1 VRLIGLFAFGC
12 AFELLAAGGPRVEF
26 TKSFPGSIPAY
37 VGISVD
43 TSGKGEYK
51 QTVDDDQ
58 PQPIQLEASE
68 AAQLFALV
76 EKLGKFSTPLESGL
90 KVAFTGAKTF
100 RYEDG
105 DTKNET
111 KFNYTQDPDGQLLLD
126 WFERIAETS
135 RHVINL
141 ERAARFDRLGLDEAL
156 LQLQTTFDQ
165 HRLAGA
171 RQLLPI
177 LDRIAKNKSAFNRA
191 RERAATLAAAIR
203 AAMER
208 AQ

>member
-1 VRLIGLFAFGC
+1 VRLLTLFAFAG
-12 AFELLAAGGPRVEF
+12 ASALLAAGPRVEF
-26 TKSFPGSIPAY
+26 TKSFPGSVPAY
-37 VGISVD
+37 VGISID

-51 QTVDDDQ
+51 ETADDDQ

-68 AAQLFALV
+68 AAQVFALV

-90 KVAFTGAKTF
+90 KVAFSGAKTF

-105 DTKNET
+105 ATKNEV

-141 ERAARFDRLGLDEAL
+141 ERVARFDRLGLDEAL
-156 LQLQTTFDQ
+156 LQLQACFDQ

-191 RERAATLAAAIR
+191 RERATAIAAAIR
-203 AAMER
+203 TGMEPP
-208 AQ
+208 Q

>member
-1 VRLIGLFAFGC
+1 M
-12 AFELLAAGGPRVEF
+12 
-26 TKSFPGSIPAY
+26 
-37 VGISVD
+37 GISID
-43 TSGKGEYK
+43 TTGKGEYK
-51 QTVDDDQ
+51 EAADDDQ

-68 AAQLFALV
+68 AAQIFALV

-90 KVAFTGAKTF
+90 KVAFTGDKTF

-105 DTKNET
+105 ATKNEA
-111 KFNYTQDPDGQLLLD
+111 KFNYTQNPDGQLLLD

-156 LQLQTTFDQ
+156 LQLQAVFDQ

-191 RERAATLAAAIR
+191 RERATAIAAAIR
-203 AAMER
+203 AAMEPP
-208 AQ
+208 Q

>member
-1 VRLIGLFAFGC
+1 MRLITLFAF
-12 AFELLAAGGPRVEF
+12 ALLAAGGPRVEF

-51 QTVDDDQ
+51 QAVDDDQ

-90 KVAFTGAKTF
+90 KVAFTGTKTF
-100 RYEDG
+100 RYEDS
-105 DTKNET
+105 DTKHET

-141 ERAARFDRLGLDEAL
+141 ERTARFDRLGLDEAL
-156 LQLQTTFDQ
+156 LQLQATFDQ

-177 LDRIAKNKSAFNRA
+177 LDRIAKNKSAFNRV

-208 AQ
+208 PQ

>member
-1 VRLIGLFAFGC
+1 MRLIALFAF
-12 AFELLAAGGPRVEF
+12 AFASALLAAGPRVEF

-43 TSGKGEYK
+43 TSGRGEYK
-51 QTVDDDQ
+51 EAVDDDQ

-68 AAQLFALV
+68 AAQIFALA
-76 EKLGKFSTPLESGL
+76 EKLGKFATPIESGL

-105 DTKNET
+105 ATKNEV
-111 KFNYTQDPDGQLLLD
+111 KFNYTQNPDGQLLLE

-156 LQLQTTFDQ
+156 LQLQDFFDRR
-165 HRLAGA
+165 RLAGA

-191 RERAATLAAAIR
+191 RERATAIAAAIR
-203 AAMER
+203 AGMEPP
-208 AQ
+208 Q

>member
-1 VRLIGLFAFGC
+1 VRLLGLFAFAC
-12 AFELLAAGGPRVEF
+12 ASALLAAGGPRVEF

-51 QTVDDDQ
+51 QAVDDDQ

-141 ERAARFDRLGLDEAL
+141 ERTARFDRLGLDEAL
-156 LQLQTTFDQ
+156 LQLQATFDQ

-177 LDRIAKNKSAFNRA
+177 LDRIAKNKSAFNRV

-208 AQ
+208 PQ

>member
-1 VRLIGLFAFGC
+1 LFAF
-12 AFELLAAGGPRVEF
+12 ALLAAGGPRVEF

-43 TSGKGEYK
+43 ASGKGEYK
-51 QTVDDDQ
+51 QAVDDDQ

-156 LQLQTTFDQ
+156 LQLQATFDQ

-203 AAMER
+203 VAMER
-208 AQ
+208 VQ

>member
-1 VRLIGLFAFGC
+1 MRLIAFFAL
-12 AFELLAAGGPRVEF
+12 AAALLAADAPRVEY
-26 TKSFPGSIPAY
+26 TKSFPNSVPAY
-37 VGISVD
+37 VGIWVD
-43 TSGKGEYK
+43 ASGRGEYK
-51 QTVDDDQ
+51 EAADDDQ
-58 PQPIQLEASE
+58 PQPFQLEAAE
-68 AAQLFALV
+68 AAQVFALV
-76 EKLGKFSTPLESGL
+76 EKLGKFSVPLESGL

-105 DTKNET
+105 AIKNE
-111 KFNYTQDPDGQLLLD
+111 KNFNYTQNPDGQLLLD

-156 LQLQTTFDQ
+156 LQLQVSFDQ
-165 HRLAGA
+165 NRLAGA

-191 RERAATLAAAIR
+191 RERAAAIAGAIR
-203 AAMER
+203 AGMGPT
-208 AQ
+208 Q

>member
-1 VRLIGLFAFGC
+1 VRLVAGFLFAS
-12 AFELLAAGGPRVEF
+12 ALLAAGGPSVEF
-26 TKSFPGSIPAY
+26 TKSFPGSVPDY
-37 VGISVD
+37 VALSFD
-43 TSGKGEYK
+43 KTGKGEYK
-51 QTVDDDQ
+51 EAPEDDQ
-58 PQPIQLEASE
+58 PLPVQLEPSE
-68 AAQLFALV
+68 AAQVFALV

-100 RYEDG
+100 RYVDG
-105 DTKNET
+105 ATTNEA

-141 ERAARFDRLGLDEAL
+141 ERTARFDRLGVDDAL
-156 LQLQTTFDQ
+156 LQLQASFDQ

-177 LDRIAKNKSAFNRA
+177 LEKIAKNKSAFNRD
-191 RERAATLAAAIR
+191 RERASGLAEAIR
-203 AAMER
+203 TAMEP

>member
-1 VRLIGLFAFGC
+1 MRLITLFAFAC
-12 AFELLAAGGPRVEF
+12 ASVLLAAGGPRVEF
-26 TKSFPGSIPAY
+26 TKSFPGSVPAY
-37 VGISVD
+37 VGLSID
-43 TSGKGEYK
+43 TSGKGECK
-51 QTVDDDQ
+51 ESVDDDQ

-68 AAQLFALV
+68 AAQVFALV
-76 EKLGKFSTPLESGL
+76 EKLGKFSVPLESGL

-105 DTKNET
+105 ATKNET
-111 KFNYTQDPDGQLLLD
+111 TFNYTQNPDGLLLWD

-135 RHVINL
+135 RHAINL

-156 LQLQTTFDQ
+156 LQLQGSFDQ

-203 AAMER
+203 AGMEPP
-208 AQ
+208 Q

>member
-1 VRLIGLFAFGC
+1 MLLAFACASALF
-12 AFELLAAGGPRVEF
+12 AAGGPRVEF

-51 QTVDDDQ
+51 EAVDDDQ

-68 AAQLFALV
+68 VAQIFALA
-76 EKLGKFSTPLESGL
+76 EKLGKFATPLESGM

-105 DTKNET
+105 ATKNEV

-141 ERAARFDRLGLDEAL
+141 ERVARFDRLGVDQAL
-156 LQLQTTFDQ
+156 LQLQDFFDRR
-165 HRLAGA
+165 RLAGA

-191 RERAATLAAAIR
+191 RERAEALAAAIR
-203 AAMER
+203 TAMEPP
-208 AQ
+208 Q

>member
-1 VRLIGLFAFGC
+1 MRLITLFAC
-12 AFELLAAGGPRVEF
+12 ASALLAAGAPRVEF
-26 TKSFPGSIPAY
+26 TKSFPGSVPAY
-37 VGISVD
+37 VGIWVD
-43 TSGKGEYK
+43 ASGKGEYK
-51 QTVDDDQ
+51 EAADDDQ
-58 PQPIQLEASE
+58 PQPFQLEAPE
-68 AAQLFALV
+68 TAQVFALV
-76 EKLGKFSTPLESGL
+76 EKVGKFSVPLDSGL

-105 DTKNET
+105 AAKNET
-111 KFNYTQDPDGQLLLD
+111 QFNYTQNPDGQLLLD

-135 RHVINL
+135 RHVLNL

-156 LQLQTTFDQ
+156 LNLQASFDQ

-191 RERAATLAAAIR
+191 RERAAAIAGAIR
-203 AAMER
+203 AGMAPT
-208 AQ
+208 Q

>member
-1 VRLIGLFAFGC
+1 VRLLGLFAC
-12 AFELLAAGGPRVEF
+12 ASALLAAGGPRVEF

-51 QTVDDDQ
+51 QAVDDDQ

-105 DTKNET
+105 ATKNET

-141 ERAARFDRLGLDEAL
+141 ERTARFDRLGLDEAL
-156 LQLQTTFDQ
+156 LQLQATFDQ

-177 LDRIAKNKSAFNRA
+177 LDRIAKNKSAFNRV

-208 AQ
+208 PQ

>member
-1 VRLIGLFAFGC
+1 MRLITLFAF
-12 AFELLAAGGPRVEF
+12 ALLAAGGPRVEF

-37 VGISVD
+37 VGISID

-51 QTVDDDQ
+51 QAADDDQ

-76 EKLGKFSTPLESGL
+76 EKLGKFSTPLDSGL

-111 KFNYTQDPDGQLLLD
+111 KFNYTQNPDGQLVLD

-135 RHVINL
+135 RHIINL

-171 RQLLPI
+171 RQLLPV

-191 RERAATLAAAIR
+191 RERAQALAVAIR
-203 AAMER
+203 AAMEPP
-208 AQ
+208 Q